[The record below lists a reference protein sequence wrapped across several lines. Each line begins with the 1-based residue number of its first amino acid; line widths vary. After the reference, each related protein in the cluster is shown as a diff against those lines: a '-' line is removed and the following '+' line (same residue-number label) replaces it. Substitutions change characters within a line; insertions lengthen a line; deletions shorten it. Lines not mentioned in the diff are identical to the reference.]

1 MKSTTA
7 LRAARKLIENGRYH
21 HVCHA
26 IKYAYPGQKGIH
38 SEVYREIQCS
48 LNGFTTVD
56 TWLWSNAPGFDEWCR
71 LVRNIDEYLHIMRE
85 YRLRWI
91 DEMIAQYEAKGD

>member
-7 LRAARKLIENGRYH
+7 LRAARKLIENERYA

-26 IKYAYPGQKGIH
+26 IKYAYPGKKGIH
-38 SEVYREIQCS
+38 TEVYREIQCS
-48 LNGFTTVD
+48 LNGFIVVD
-56 TWLWSNAPGFDEWCR
+56 TWLWSNAPEFEEWSKS
-71 LVRNIDEYLHIMRE
+71 VGGITYTKTMRE

>member
-7 LRAARKLIENGRYH
+7 LRAARKLIENERYA
-21 HVCHA
+21 HVCRA
-26 IKYAYPGQKGIH
+26 IRCACPGDEGVYTEVWKHIQRSLGDYIVVDCWLQKHVLKFDAWSKNISG
-38 SEVYREIQCS
+38 REY
-48 LNGFTTVD
+48 D
-56 TWLWSNAPGFDEWCR
+56 TA
-71 LVRNIDEYLHIMRE
+71 MRE

>member
-7 LRAARKLIENGRYH
+7 LRAARKLIENEQYR

-26 IKYAYPGQKGIH
+26 IKYAYPGQEGIH
-38 SEVYREIQCS
+38 SEVYREIQRR
-48 LNGFTTVD
+48 FRFAIVD
-56 TWLWSNAPGFDEWCR
+56 TWLWNNAPGFDEWSMS
-71 LVRNIDEYLHIMRE
+71 VDWNTYAKTMRE

>member
-7 LRAARKLIENGRYH
+7 LRAARKLIENERYH

-26 IKYAYPGQKGIH
+26 IKCAYPGKKGIH
-38 SEVYREIQCS
+38 TEVYREIQCS
-48 LNGFTTVD
+48 LNGFTVVD
-56 TWLWSNAPGFDEWCR
+56 TWLWSNVPGFDKWSES
-71 LVRNIDEYLHIMRE
+71 VREDTYAKAMRE

>member
-7 LRAARKLIENGRYH
+7 LRAARKLIENRRYN
-21 HVCHA
+21 HVCLA
-26 IKYAYPGQKGIH
+26 LKYAYPGNEGTT
-38 SEVYREIQCS
+38 SNAYRDIQRS
-48 LNGFTTVD
+48 LNNYIVVDAWLQDNVPEFLNWSRNTRGCEYTT
-56 TWLWSNAPGFDEWCR
+56 G
-71 LVRNIDEYLHIMRE
+71 MRE

>member
-7 LRAARKLIENGRYH
+7 LRAARKLIENGTFS
-21 HVCHA
+21 HVCLVLR
-26 IKYAYPGQKGIH
+26 YAYPGEEGVHTEVWKHIQRSLGSHIVVDSWLQKQ
-38 SEVYREIQCS
+38 V
-48 LNGFTTVD
+48 
-56 TWLWSNAPGFDEWCR
+56 PGFDAWSK
-71 LVRNIDEYLHIMRE
+71 NISGREYDTAMRE

>member
-7 LRAARKLIENGRYH
+7 LRAARKLIENERYH
-21 HVCHA
+21 HLCHA
-26 IKYAYPGQKGIH
+26 IKYAYPGQEGIH
-38 SEVYREIQCS
+38 TEVYREIQCS
-48 LNGFTTVD
+48 LNGFTVVD
-56 TWLWSNAPGFDEWCR
+56 TWLLSNAPGFYEWSKS
-71 LVRNIDEYLHIMRE
+71 VDGSTYAKVMHE